1 MEYVDEEKAIENIP
15 TLRMLLQKPEVIR
28 KRANILAGKLK
39 KQVPGAG
46 IKVVTDTSRAG
57 GGSLPEMDLPT
68 YAISIKPL
76 NITVNELEEKL
87 RKGSPP
93 VIARI
98 KDDSLLFDARTLQ
111 EKDFG
116 DILLRIS
123 SIIE

>member
-1 MEYVDEEKAIENIP
+1 MPYPV
-15 TLRMLLQKPEVIR
+15 KPV
-28 KRANILAGKLK
+28 
-39 KQVPGAG
+39 
-46 IKVVTDTSRAG
+46 
-57 GGSLPEMDLPT
+57 
-68 YAISIKPL
+68 

-123 SIIE
+123 SIIK

>member
-1 MEYVDEEKAIENIP
+1 LIEYVDE
-15 TLRMLLQKPEVIR
+15 
-28 KRANILAGKLK
+28 
-39 KQVPGAG
+39 
-46 IKVVTDTSRAG
+46 
-57 GGSLPEMDLPT
+57 
-68 YAISIKPL
+68 
-76 NITVNELEEKL
+76 

-93 VIARI
+93 VIAGI

>member
-1 MEYVDEEKAIENIP
+1 MEYVDE
-15 TLRMLLQKPEVIR
+15 
-28 KRANILAGKLK
+28 
-39 KQVPGAG
+39 
-46 IKVVTDTSRAG
+46 
-57 GGSLPEMDLPT
+57 
-68 YAISIKPL
+68 
-76 NITVNELEEKL
+76 

>member
-1 MEYVDEEKAIENIP
+1 
-15 TLRMLLQKPEVIR
+15 
-28 KRANILAGKLK
+28 
-39 KQVPGAG
+39 
-46 IKVVTDTSRAG
+46 
-57 GGSLPEMDLPT
+57 MDLPT
-68 YAISIKPL
+68 YAISIKPP